1 MDKAKRIEKLTS
13 IIHANV
19 EFEMHFRK
27 LHQEARLRR
36 QDTQHELF
44 EMKAKLEELKQEKNL
59 LTENDHSH
67 KSVFSPIR
75 NDSQGTE
82 KKREKDEEIRR
93 AEACVEDLT
102 KKLSNDDSCI
112 VKCED
117 QMEMLRDSLSAAF
130 SLVDE
135 LGLTEEDFSDPV
147 VSSALRN
154 ADIQKDE
161 TDTEESEENTPEAP
175 AFSVSPLTAE
185 HGRNI
190 LRLIAFDKTYISTI
204 LKTRIVSGLTN
215 QQNRLANLR
224 RMIQLDPEQA
234 KLLSGELEKRN
245 EELLSTLYT
254 QLRRLQP
261 DFDEKQPIYR
271 TLDEWIMSYREKH
284 PEFVL
289 DSELNC
295 ADESLTLPYIQG
307 STLYRLLTIFTDN
320 IADHAE
326 ANRIRLKIDITDN
339 RIDVFLH
346 DNGIGIPED
355 YLSKAPWYSSLH
367 KADELVFLLGGK
379 LSITGSRYNGTTVE
393 LMIPLD
399 LY

>member
-75 NDSQGTE
+75 NDSQAVE
-82 KKREKDEEIRR
+82 KKREKDEGIRR

-102 KKLSNDDSCI
+102 KKLSDDDACI
-112 VKCED
+112 TKCED

-130 SLVDE
+130 SLVYE
-135 LGLTEEDFSDPV
+135 MGLTEEDFSDPV

-154 ADIQKDE
+154 ADIKNVE
-161 TDTEESEENTPEAP
+161 TDEEESGEDTPEAP
-175 AFSVSPLTAE
+175 AFSVSPLVAE

-190 LRLIAFDKTYISTI
+190 LRLDAFDKTYISTI
-204 LKTRIVSGLTN
+204 LKSRIISGLTN

-224 RMIQLDPEQA
+224 RMIQIDPEQA

-245 EELLSTLYT
+245 EELLSTLYH
-254 QLRRLQP
+254 QLHRLQP

-284 PEFVL
+284 PEFVM

-295 ADESLTLPYIQG
+295 EDESMTLPYILG
-307 STLYRLLTIFTDN
+307 STLYQLLTIFTDN

-326 ANRIRLKIDITDN
+326 ANRVRIKIDISES
-339 RIDVFLH
+339 RIEVFIH

-355 YLSKAPWYSSLH
+355 YLSNSPWYSSLH
-367 KADELVFLLGGK
+367 KAGELVFLLGGK
-379 LSITGSRYNGTTVE
+379 LNITGSRYSGTTVD
-393 LMIPLD
+393 LLIPLD
-399 LY
+399 I